1 MTRLANTEESHYFTL
16 TFMNGQDE
24 KAGTDTDSEE
34 KNGSYTRKKS
44 ESDANDP
51 KVVDMTEKKGTETV
65 YTTNGYI
72 TYNIYWKITEVESE
86 SEEWE
91 DDDGT
96 EMVTIKYKYKILKKD
111 AKVYTETEGLVVPTG
126 DSIQLHHITFNRKLY
141 KPNEIVADVKFSN
154 SLTDDYLAS
163 LLGKRVVLTRYSKAS
178 STATEVTEETFSGFY
193 VHDLLPLKISGEN
206 LCIRFHIYS
215 LDHQLTLRKY
225 SRTYVAKKL
234 MADILLEDETKDA
247 KKNKEYTDVLPWY
260 NNHPTKLRC
269 PFNTYFKIPDNKT
282 KDGKT
287 TKHTN
292 YAPFDN
298 LNYSIVSSDKK
309 TTTCYE
315 PIQPYLVQY
324 NESFYDFMA
333 RTANRCGEFFFWD
346 DGALRLGRTCDDSDK
361 RTDIK
366 LDTSIAN
373 NNCLSVY
380 YTSVNTPS
388 GEGTSFETK
397 YLTLDDLN
405 DNSSNA
411 PTLNQSLVG
420 SDINPIKSNKDY
432 YCNAEIN
439 HDVYRTRVYKDRFDS
454 LADETTAHAAR
465 YGLGIVAKALEQT
478 SVYDII
484 QNVAIGEA
492 LAVAA
497 ASSKAD
503 GVNNMEN
510 DRIFKEDDKRPNRTE
525 REVTDEKK
533 ENSYIN
539 SFSTADTSGHLTSSF
554 YDKIRSNEENR
565 SKRLITFNLSSPK
578 KFRLG
583 QIITYNDK
591 KYAIVQ
597 IKTDLSANPS
607 LFSTIDAA
615 AEEEFKNLGDSPM
628 QVIAVPVEG
637 TVYPPISV
645 EHVRRS
651 EPQIAFVA
659 EFHDPQ
665 KRGRVRITY
674 PWQNESDTEAS
685 PWIRVLTPSSTEE
698 GGCSFELGV
707 GDEVLI
713 DYEAGNVER
722 PYVAGTLYN
731 RKNAIPYH
739 RGDMALISKNGH
751 GITFDDPI
759 DSTKFLAGVSPAYNF
774 VHQFLHPFSA
784 GSPAGLK
791 FTGGITLT
799 DAYGFYKIQMSTDQ
813 RRIDINSPFGQV
825 NIGAFTGITISAP
838 NGDIKIN
845 GQNVSIEAGNAVKI
859 TSGLNIKQKGYFGA
873 IWGDGSDK
881 GVVALSGIADAFL
894 GGIGDVLSSVTQLI
908 DLDLLRK
915 IVQVFLRPIDGTL
928 EIKSYKYLLLEAGK
942 GEATVRP
949 SRYKG
954 GITRDGSHVY
964 DTPTYSDST
973 REHLKKQDTINA
985 LNGYISAVDQIG
997 IIVDALFDNI
1007 KIHHSQF
1014 LDAKRTYQTTAANA
1028 KRTFFP
1034 QNDHDLKS
1042 GDTIVTE
1049 QQGVDDPT
1057 EYDKASLNIPDNVD
1071 VANPP
1076 LKTTFDNLKA
1086 SADDLA
1092 LKAYRLLQL
1101 HTTIPNVAATALPPV
1116 DPTNVATKY
1125 YQTISDKAQE
1135 SLTAVLDNVADWKT
1149 IKDNQVD
1156 NLKVLAKKTW
1166 FANVFGDATNTDFNT
1181 NGKTLQPDGSN
1192 WAAFVAAIQEIP
1204 NPADL
1209 KANVVDSA
1217 VTNLTAFLTQ
1227 YRDAWNETIRDR
1239 DHWDTAEDGQ
1249 IIYSDQEHT
1258 SYYFDS
1264 CGSRQS
1270 YANGTDNG
1278 ITISAL
1284 QKKLLGWV

>member
-1 MTRLANTEESHYFTL
+1 MTRLANTEESHYFKL
-16 TFMNGQDE
+16 TFMNDGSSKDSTDIIEGDE
-24 KAGTDTDSEE
+24 GSEKYE
-34 KNGSYTRKKS
+34 RKKS
-44 ESDANDP
+44 AGDAKDP
-51 KVVDMTEKKGTETV
+51 KVDDITEQKGTETV

-72 TYNIYWKITEVESE
+72 TYAIHWKITEVEKK
-86 SEEWE
+86 EWKK
-91 DDDGT
+91 DDKDKT

-111 AKVYTETEGLVVPTG
+111 AKVYTESEGLVVPTG

-247 KKNKEYTDVLPWY
+247 KKDKKYTEVLPWY

-269 PFNTYFKIPDNKT
+269 PFNTYFKIPDSIT
-282 KDGKT
+282 KDEKT
-287 TKHTN
+287 TKYTN
-292 YAPFDN
+292 YVPFDN
-298 LNYSIVSSDKK
+298 LNYSIDSSDKK

-388 GEGTSFETK
+388 EEGTSFETK

-465 YGLGIVAKALEQT
+465 FGLGIVAKALEQT
-478 SVYDII
+478 SVYDVI
-484 QNVAIGEA
+484 QNVVIGET

-503 GVNNMEN
+503 GVNDIEN
-510 DRIFKEDDKRPNRTE
+510 KRIFEEDDSRPNRTE
-525 REVTDEKK
+525 REVTDKKK

-539 SFSTADTSGHLTSSF
+539 SFSTAETSGHLTSSF
-554 YDKIRSNEENR
+554 YDNIRSNEENR
-565 SKRLITFNLSSPK
+565 TKRLITFNLASPK

-607 LFSTIDAA
+607 LFTTIDAA

-791 FTGGITLT
+791 FTGGITLS

-813 RRIDINSPFGQV
+813 RRIDISSPFGSV
-825 NIGAFTGITISAP
+825 NLNAFTGININAP
-838 NGDIKIN
+838 NGDINIK
-845 GQNVSIEAGNAVKI
+845 GQNINIEAGNAVKI
-859 TSGLNIKQKGYFGA
+859 TSGLNIKKKGYLGFLL
-873 IWGDGSDK
+873 GDADGK
-881 GVVALSGIADAFL
+881 ADAVKSGLFDAL
-894 GGIGDVLSSVTQLI
+894 VGFMGDTLKTTFELV
-908 DLDLLRK
+908 DLDLCRK
-915 IVQVFLRPIDGTL
+915 LIQVFLRPIDGTL
-928 EIKSYKYLLLEAGK
+928 EIHSHKYLLLEAGK

-949 SRYKG
+949 SRYKEG
-954 GITRDGSHVY
+954 ANP
-964 DTPTYSDST
+964 PTYSDST
-973 REHLKKQDTINA
+973 REYLAKQNTITEA
-985 LNGYISAVDQIG
+985 INGYLGAITQIDTL
-997 IIVDALFDNI
+997 VNTLFAPIMTARVEYDT
-1007 KIHHSQF
+1007 
-1014 LDAKRTYQTTAANA
+1014 AKRDYQTAATNA

-1042 GDTIVTE
+1042 AETIVTE
-1049 QQGVDDPT
+1049 QQNVDAPKT
-1057 EYDKASLNIPDNVD
+1057 YNKADLSIPDNIE

-1076 LKTTFDNLKA
+1076 HDVTFNGLKDL
-1086 SADDLA
+1086 ADDLA
-1092 LKAYRLLQL
+1092 RKAHRLL
-1101 HTTIPNVAATALPPV
+1101 HFGTSIPTNVQVPPV
-1116 DPTNVATKY
+1116 DPNDVATKY

-1192 WAAFVAAIQEIP
+1192 WADFVDAICDTP
-1204 NPADL
+1204 NPADF
-1209 KANVVDSA
+1209 KAKAKNAFSA
-1217 VTNLTAFLTQ
+1217 CLTQ
-1227 YRDAWNETIRDR
+1227 YSDFVNEFRDR
-1239 DHWDTAEDGQ
+1239 DHWDAAAHGQ
-1249 IIYSDQEHT
+1249 IIYSDQAHI
-1258 SYYFDS
+1258 SYYFDLN
-1264 CGSRQS
+1264 GTRQA
-1270 YANGTDNG
+1270 YANGTDNETN
-1278 ITISAL
+1278 TIEVL
-1284 QKKLLGWV
+1284 QSNLLGWVN

>member
-24 KAGTDTDSEE
+24 KAGTDTESEE

-234 MADILLEDETKDA
+234 MADILLEDETENA
-247 KKNKEYTDVLPWY
+247 KKDKKYTEVLPWY

-465 YGLGIVAKALEQT
+465 FGLGIVAKALEQT

-838 NGDIKIN
+838 NGDIKIK

-881 GVVALSGIADAFL
+881 GDVALSGIADAFL

-928 EIKSYKYLLLEAGK
+928 EIKSYKYLLLEAGM
-942 GEATVRP
+942 GEATVKP
-949 SRYKG
+949 SRYKAV
-954 GITRDGSHVY
+954 RDGSSLL
-964 DTPTYSDST
+964 DTATYSEDT
-973 REHLKKQDTINA
+973 RKYLEPMQCI
-985 LNGYISAVDQIG
+985 NGYLGAITEIENLVNS
-997 IIVDALFDNI
+997 LFAPI
-1007 KIHHSQF
+1007 MIAHGEYTR
-1014 LDAKRTYQTTAANA
+1014 AKGDYQTAAANA

-1049 QQGVDDPT
+1049 QQNVDAPKT
-1057 EYDKASLNIPDNVD
+1057 YNKADLSIPDNIE

-1076 LKTTFDNLKA
+1076 HDVTFNGLKDR
-1086 SADDLA
+1086 ADDLA
-1092 LKAYRLLQL
+1092 RKAHRLL
-1101 HTTIPNVAATALPPV
+1101 HFGTSIPTNVQVPPV
-1116 DPTNVATKY
+1116 DPNDIKTKY
-1125 YQTISDKAQE
+1125 YQTISDQSHD
-1135 SLTAVLDNVADWKT
+1135 SLAAALQNVDWKT
-1149 IKDNQVD
+1149 IDDQQV
-1156 NLKVLAKKTW
+1156 NTLKVLAKKTW
-1166 FANVFGDATNTDFNT
+1166 FANVFGDATNTNFNT
-1181 NGKTLQPDGSN
+1181 NGIGPGDDGAN
-1192 WAAFVAAIQEIP
+1192 WENFVNAICDTP

-1209 KANVVDSA
+1209 KSKVTDSA
-1217 VTNLTAFLTQ
+1217 VTNITAFLTQ
-1227 YRDAWNETIRDR
+1227 YRDAWNETIKDR
-1239 DHWDTAEDGQ
+1239 DHWDAASEGQ
-1249 IIYSDQEHT
+1249 IIYSDQAHI
-1258 SYYFDS
+1258 SYYYDLN
-1264 CGSRQS
+1264 GTRQA
-1270 YANGTDNG
+1270 YANGTDNSNN
-1278 ITISAL
+1278 TIQAL
-1284 QKKLLGWV
+1284 KSRLLGWFN